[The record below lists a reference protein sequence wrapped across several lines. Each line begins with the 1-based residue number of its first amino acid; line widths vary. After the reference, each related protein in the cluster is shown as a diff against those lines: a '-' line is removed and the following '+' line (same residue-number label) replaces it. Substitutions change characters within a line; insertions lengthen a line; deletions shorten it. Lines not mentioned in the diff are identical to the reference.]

1 MNTYWISSDPASDA
15 DIEAAF
21 NWYESEQAGLG
32 FEFLEEIT
40 ATYERILAGPQKYA
54 VLQSENRRTP
64 LRRFPYGIYFAV
76 EGDEIFIIAVLHSAR
91 DPEEWQF
98 RI

>member
-1 MNTYWISSDPASDA
+1 VNTYWISSDPASDA

-40 ATYERILAGPQKYA
+40 AAYERILAGPQKYA
-54 VLQSENRRTP
+54 VLRSEIRRTP